1 MDVDKVCFIVKLGNS
16 YLINPLLIGKTISFS
31 FEDTSISPK
40 RMKCELLF
48 PCRSTS
54 DKFFLVQPQKD
65 IGMDLDAWGRIEYS
79 GTNEIPHVE
88 AVVIEITGDNQS
100 INTGKVKKEVSLYT
114 DKILKIIRCLYP
126 YSLKRNKTKN
136 LVNNLYLQTIS
147 NGKPCIETELNFCF
161 ESDAPQKWVEIE
173 GIVTAIK
180 NSKRKLSLVRSLFDN
195 ALDYESENDYR
206 ACVLNCATLI
216 EILMKQS
223 LEKGIRE
230 NVCNQKL
237 ANKLIEKADGYD
249 KIRSNLELLSLNPR
263 IEANPV
269 FKIRNAIIH
278 KGYMPKAEKVKE
290 ILNIAKEMISFYH
303 VAFFEE

>member
-1 MDVDKVCFIVKLGNS
+1 MDVDTVCFIVKLGNS
-16 YLINPLLIGKTISFS
+16 YMINPLLIGKTISFS
-31 FEDTSISPK
+31 FEDTSITSK
-40 RMKCELLF
+40 RLKCELLF

-54 DKFFLVQPQKD
+54 DKFILVRPQKD
-65 IGMDLDAWGRIEYS
+65 IGMDLNTWGRIEYS

-100 INTGKVKKEVSLYT
+100 INTVKVKKEVSLYT

-136 LVNNLYLQTIS
+136 LVDNLYLQTIN
-147 NGKPCIETELNFCF
+147 NGKTCIETELNFSF

-173 GIVTAIK
+173 GIVTAFK
-180 NSKRKLSLVRSLFDN
+180 NSRRKLSLVRSLFDN

-216 EILMKQS
+216 EILLKKS
-223 LEKGIRE
+223 LDKGIRE
-230 NVCNQKL
+230 NVSNQKL

-249 KIRSNLELLSLNPR
+249 KIRNNLKLLSLNPR
-263 IEANPV
+263 INADPV
-269 FKIRNAIIH
+269 FNIRNAIIH

-290 ILNIAKEMISFYH
+290 ILNIAKEMISYYNVPYFDN
-303 VAFFEE
+303 